1 MKEKQDDN
9 NLNDVDYSL
18 KFFKNFFIYSL
29 LFSGF
34 GYGIYFSLKTIY
46 PTKLMMGNNEIPC
59 IDNDYKIHYKFPFSL
74 EINPLKIVTCIPLS
88 RPLSLSPFTVSLD
101 KPKMEAK
108 IPISIKFSLLKKII
122 SISMYLGLTHQDIEV
137 KESEI
142 DLESIKEYID
152 IPIGIKG
159 LIKGML
165 SLGVKS
171 KELNNFSMKLS
182 SNNFVIEEQV
192 YSHDQFGNI
201 EIPLLDFKKLDLEV
215 SLENKVLLF
224 KKFTLGN
231 EFPKL
236 EVTGNIKMNSQN
248 VQASQLDVNVTI
260 KLDKALKEK
269 FNFLSLIAPNGE
281 KEDGFS
287 FKVTGSL
294 SDLKFE

>member
-1 MKEKQDDN
+1 
-9 NLNDVDYSL
+9 
-18 KFFKNFFIYSL
+18 
-29 LFSGF
+29 
-34 GYGIYFSLKTIY
+34 
-46 PTKLMMGNNEIPC
+46 
-59 IDNDYKIHYKFPFSL
+59 
-74 EINPLKIVTCIPLS
+74 
-88 RPLSLSPFTVSLD
+88 
-101 KPKMEAK
+101 
-108 IPISIKFSLLKKII
+108 
-122 SISMYLGLTHQDIEV
+122 MYLGLTHQDIEV

-260 KLDKALKEK
+260 KLDKTLKEK